1 MLKHYWKGEL
11 KSYAS
16 LVTYTIMIKKKEKE
30 KKKHSTTIPTVN
42 MKEFGTFLHRETYLN
57 TQGNWQ
63 MELYLRQLEKN
74 IFDSMFFG

>member
-11 KSYAS
+11 RSYTS
-16 LVTYTIMIKKKEKE
+16 LVIYTVMILKKK
-30 KKKHSTTIPTVN
+30 KKALYNYPNSKH
-42 MKEFGTFLHRETYLN
+42 ERFGTFLHRETYLN

>member
-1 MLKHYWKGEL
+1 
-11 KSYAS
+11 
-16 LVTYTIMIKKKEKE
+16 MIKKKEKE

-63 MELYLRQLEKN
+63 MELYLRQLEKKYL
-74 IFDSMFFG
+74 